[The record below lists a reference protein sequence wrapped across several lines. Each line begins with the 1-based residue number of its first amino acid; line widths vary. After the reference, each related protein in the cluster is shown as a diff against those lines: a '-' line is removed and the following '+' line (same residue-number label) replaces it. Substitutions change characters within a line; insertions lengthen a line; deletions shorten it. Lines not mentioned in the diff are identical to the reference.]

1 MFVRETKEE
10 QKHGQPG
17 PTLWLAY
24 TLNPKKL
31 LVLFVLFE
39 FKTEDQLDVSPNSGF
54 PWAREIYFH

>member
-1 MFVRETKEE
+1 MFVRETERKDRNKDKE
-10 QKHGQPG
+10 GQHP
-17 PTLWLAY
+17 LAY

-54 PWAREIYFH
+54 P